1 MSVDTSTVV
10 ESTAAVGSSRNT
22 WDIDPVHSSVEF
34 SVRHLMVSSAK
45 GRFTGVVGTIVID
58 EADPTRSSADV
69 TIEAASVDT
78 REEKRDAHLRSADF
92 LDTEQHP
99 QITFKS
105 TRVDPEDEENY
116 KVYGDL
122 TIHGVTKEVV
132 LKTEYN
138 GRSTSPWGSEVIGF
152 SASTKVSRKAFGL
165 NYNPA
170 LEAGGVVVGDEVKIQ
185 LDLEAIK
192 KV

>member
-10 ESTAAVGSSRNT
+10 ESTAAVGPSTST

-58 EADPTRSSADV
+58 DADPARSSTDV
-69 TIEAASVDT
+69 RIDATTIDT
-78 REEKRDAHLRSADF
+78 REEKRDAHIRSADF
-92 LDTEQHP
+92 LDTENYPH
-99 QITFKS
+99 ITFKS
-105 TRVDPEDEENY
+105 TRVVPENEENY

-122 TIHGVTKEVV
+122 AIHGVTKEVV

-138 GRSTSPWGSEVIGF
+138 GRNTSPWGSEVIGF
-152 SASTKVSRKAFGL
+152 SASTKISRKDFGL
-165 NYNPA
+165 HYNAA
-170 LEAGGVVVGDEVKIQ
+170 LETGGMLLGDEVKIQ
-185 LDLEAIK
+185 LDIEAIK
-192 KV
+192 RA